1 MKALLLE
8 NIHPE
13 ATRIL
18 VDAGYEV
25 DNRRGALG
33 EDELI
38 EALEGVDLLGIRSRT
53 QVTEKVFAARAESLA
68 AVGAF
73 CIGTNQIDL
82 EAGSRHGVACFN
94 APYSNTRSVVELAMA
109 EIVVMARHLTDKNA
123 QMHAGVWDKSAAGA
137 HEVRGRT
144 LGLVGYGNIGS
155 QLSILAESWGM
166 RVLFYDVVD
175 KLALGNA
182 KRVDSLDELL
192 ANAETISLHVDGR
205 PENANFFGDDEFA
218 KMRPRSLFLNLSR
231 GFVVDT
237 QALAAHLRSG
247 HLAGAAVDVF
257 QSEPKA
263 AGEDF
268 VHELQGIPNVILTPH
283 VGGSTLEAQF
293 DIGRF
298 VAGKLID
305 YVNSGST
312 VMSVNL
318 PAVQVQPQQGRRVLH
333 IHRNVPGVLARLT
346 SVLSAHQANI
356 AFQALSTNA
365 EVGYVVTDVTSA
377 QPGLSREL
385 AQIPDTIRSRV
396 L

>member
-1 MKALLLE
+1 M
-8 NIHPE
+8 
-13 ATRIL
+13 
-18 VDAGYEV
+18 
-25 DNRRGALG
+25 
-33 EDELI
+33 
-38 EALEGVDLLGIRSRT
+38 
-53 QVTEKVFAARAESLA
+53 AA
-68 AVGAF
+68 
-73 CIGTNQIDL
+73 
-82 EAGSRHGVACFN
+82 
-94 APYSNTRSVVELAMA
+94 P
-109 EIVVMARHLTDKNA
+109 
-123 QMHAGVWDKSAAGA
+123 
-137 HEVRGRT
+137 
-144 LGLVGYGNIGS
+144 
-155 QLSILAESWGM
+155 
-166 RVLFYDVVD
+166 
-175 KLALGNA
+175 
-182 KRVDSLDELL
+182 
-192 ANAETISLHVDGR
+192 
-205 PENANFFGDDEFA
+205 
-218 KMRPRSLFLNLSR
+218 
-231 GFVVDT
+231 
-237 QALAAHLRSG
+237 LRSG

-257 QSEPKA
+257 ESEPQA
-263 AGEDF
+263 TGEGF